1 MDLMYDDAVIYLV
14 EIEGS
19 GGHKGRMG
27 VFLERRTAEAW
38 IRSLGDQG
46 VPNKITQTHLQD
58 TRQNH
63 NMAVTPPDLSG
74 ELPER
79 PLPPPSFDRPLSP
92 PRHSIA
98 LA

>member
-14 EIEGS
+14 EVEGTQ
-19 GGHKGRMG
+19 GHKGRMG

-38 IRSLGDQG
+38 IRSLGET
-46 VPNKITQTHLQD
+46 VPNRITQTHLQD
-58 TRQNH
+58 TRRNH

-79 PLPPPSFDRPLSP
+79 PLPAPSFDRPLAP
-92 PRHSIA
+92 PRVTIT